1 MRPGLAFVGGMVTV
15 VVLELALWFLLPNV
29 FSGRELRFTF
39 APAEQTD
46 AGVATVAPAV
56 ARPPGQGGTIATG
69 GPAPPP
75 VWRDSAATAPGY
87 FPEGAVRSGQ
97 PSSAPAP
104 GSLLIPVAGV
114 QPADLVDTYTQAR
127 GAGRRHDAIDIPAPR
142 GTPVVAAAD
151 GTVLKLFR
159 SVPGGVTLY
168 QLAPGRRTIY
178 YYAHLDRYAPGITE
192 GKRLRAG
199 EILGYVGDTGNAG
212 AGNYHLHFGVSL
224 TDDPARY
231 WGGEDVNPYPLL
243 VGSGS
248 R

>member
-1 MRPGLAFVGGMVTV
+1 MHRLAFVGGMLTLLL
-15 VVLELALWFLLPNV
+15 LELALWFLLPNV
-29 FSGRELRFTF
+29 FPGRELRLSF
-39 APAEQTD
+39 APPD
-46 AGVATVAPAV
+46 ADVATVAPAV
-56 ARPPGQGGTIATG
+56 ARPPGAGEIAS
-69 GPAPPP
+69 GPAGESYVPPSP
-75 VWRDSAATAPGY
+75 AHTAPTVPGR
-87 FPEGAVRSGQ
+87 PV
-97 PSSAPAP
+97 PSPASPPAP

-142 GTPVVAAAD
+142 GTPVVAAGD

-159 SVPGGVTLY
+159 SIPGGVTLY
-168 QLAPGRRTIY
+168 QLAPDGRTIY

-224 TDDPARY
+224 TDDPAKY
-231 WGGEDVNPYPLL
+231 WGGKDVNPYPLL
-243 VGSGS
+243 VGA
-248 R
+248 RPR